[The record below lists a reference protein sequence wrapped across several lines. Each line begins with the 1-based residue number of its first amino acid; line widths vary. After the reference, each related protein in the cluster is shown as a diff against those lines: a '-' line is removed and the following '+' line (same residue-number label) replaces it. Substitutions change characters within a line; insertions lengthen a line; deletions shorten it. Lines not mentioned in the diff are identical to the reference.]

1 MITWK
6 HNIFPLLG
14 YLSMGSVI
22 AVLIMMAIAYGLWLL
37 LPIPLVLWLYLRLFI
52 DVPWRRKRVPSRH
65 DQIEK
70 LLQSKRE
77 VETKSSQ
84 DEEKYENPPRGNA

>member
-6 HNIFPLLG
+6 HDIFPFLG

-22 AVLIMMAIAYGLWLL
+22 ALLITMALSYGLWLL
-37 LPIPLVLWLYLRLFI
+37 IFVPCVCWLYLWLFI

-65 DQIEK
+65 EQIER
-70 LLQSKRE
+70 LLEAKETGKSKDSDNVRQ
-77 VETKSSQ
+77 K
-84 DEEKYENPPRGNA
+84 K